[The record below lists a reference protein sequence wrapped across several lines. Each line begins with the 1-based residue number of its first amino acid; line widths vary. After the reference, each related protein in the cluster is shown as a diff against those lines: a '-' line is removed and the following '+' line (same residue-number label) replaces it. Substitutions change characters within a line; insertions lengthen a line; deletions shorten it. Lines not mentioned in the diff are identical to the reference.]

1 MQAGTGPIEAV
12 IFDIG
17 GVLLEYDFELA
28 VRAAVPL
35 TGLPADEIRR
45 RLFGDGGYAGTEQRR
60 EVLDFECGR
69 LSGEQFHAF
78 VERLLGRR
86 MPFPL
91 FCQAWNCIF
100 KHEIAPTV
108 ALLRHLQRATGLKIA
123 GLSNTNV
130 IHYEYIRKRW
140 SVLREIEYMFAS
152 HEIGW
157 RKPDPACFRHV
168 LKVMGVAAPRAVF
181 VDDFRENVAGARSA
195 GMLGVHAPNCEAVRA
210 GLAALGLARP

>member
-1 MQAGTGPIEAV
+1 MNAGPEPIEAV

-35 TGLPADEIRR
+35 TGLSADEIRR
-45 RLFGDGGYAGTEQRR
+45 RLFGAGGYASTEHRR

-78 VERLLGRR
+78 VQQLLGCRI
-86 MPFPL
+86 PFPL
-91 FCQAWNCIF
+91 FCQTWNCIF
-100 KHEIAPTV
+100 KREIEPTV
-108 ALLRHLQRATGLKIA
+108 ALLRRLQRAAGLKVG

-130 IHYEYIRKRW
+130 IHYEYIRRRW

-152 HEIGW
+152 HEIGH
-157 RKPDPACFRHV
+157 RKPDPACFQHV
-168 LKVMGVAAPRAVF
+168 LKEMGVAAPRAVF
-181 VDDFRENVAGARSA
+181 VDDFSQNVAGARSA
-195 GMLGVHAPNCEAVRA
+195 GMLGVHAPNHEAVHA
-210 GLAALGLARP
+210 GLAALGLSGL